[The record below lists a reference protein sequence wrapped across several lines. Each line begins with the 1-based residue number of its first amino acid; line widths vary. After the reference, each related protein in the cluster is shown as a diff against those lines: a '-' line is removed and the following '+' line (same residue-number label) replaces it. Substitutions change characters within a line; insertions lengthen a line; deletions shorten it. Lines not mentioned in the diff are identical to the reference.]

1 MKTTTCVMMFG
12 CLFLLV
18 GGKCL
23 AVDSVSSKPVAAK
36 GEQVAELGSIRHND
50 QLRVWVDSVK
60 PAAGKA
66 DTVQQESEY
75 WKHTVKRQ
83 NRGHL
88 QE

>member
-36 GEQVAELGSIRHND
+36 GEQFAELGSIRHND

-60 PAAGKA
+60 PAAGH
-66 DTVQQESEY
+66 VEPVSQESGY
-75 WKHTVKRQ
+75 WEKAVR
-83 NRGHL
+83 RGNQRHL